1 MPPKATRL
9 VGVAR
14 YPPEK
19 PDRFS
24 SDVNAASVAF
34 FKKVRRLKA
43 FLLSP
48 CSTSGSIV
56 AHRSHLGL
64 VFHSYGDD
72 AGGVRDLGFGVWGS
86 AEDVCVAEF
95 FSATPDPQIR
105 PPACIVT
112 VFVKCTTQ
120 QGSLRSKVE
129 QVREL
134 YKNLMAIG
142 QQASGS

>member
-72 AGGVRDLGFGVWGS
+72 AGGGRGWGVGIRGGRLRVGDLFCETRTPNPQTRLHRHRICEMYHS
-86 AEDVCVAEF
+86 A
-95 FSATPDPQIR
+95 
-105 PPACIVT
+105 
-112 VFVKCTTQ
+112 
-120 QGSLRSKVE
+120 
-129 QVREL
+129 RESPI
-134 YKNLMAIG
+134 K
-142 QQASGS
+142 S